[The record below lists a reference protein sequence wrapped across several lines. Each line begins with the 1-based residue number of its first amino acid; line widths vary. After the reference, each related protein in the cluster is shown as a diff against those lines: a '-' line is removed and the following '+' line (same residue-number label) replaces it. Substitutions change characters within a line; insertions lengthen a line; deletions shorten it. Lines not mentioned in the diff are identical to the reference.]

1 MINQSQQKNVN
12 QSSPILETNIH
23 FSNLSATIQPI
34 EISHSSMTNST
45 NTYNSES
52 SSSSNQRGSS
62 GLVRTDKNFEQQLL
76 SLSSSQS
83 DRLAEDRDYKVKCRS
98 VQAQIKEMVFINS
111 ALQGRINEFREKI
124 VTAKNERKF
133 LLNKLVSYERGGGH
147 ENSNN
152 KILHSVLSKKPSSKK
167 SEQIKIKVE
176 PET

>member
-1 MINQSQQKNVN
+1 MDI
-12 QSSPILETNIH
+12 PFANI
-23 FSNLSATIQPI
+23 SATIQPI

-62 GLVRTDKNFEQQLL
+62 GLLRNDKNFEQQLN

-83 DRLAEDRDYKVKCRS
+83 DQLADDRDYKVKCRS
-98 VQAQIKEMVFINS
+98 IQAQIKEMVFINS

-133 LLNKLVSYERGGGH
+133 LLNKLLSYEKGH
-147 ENSNN
+147 DNSEN
-152 KILHSVLSKKPSSKK
+152 KILHGVLSKKQSCKK